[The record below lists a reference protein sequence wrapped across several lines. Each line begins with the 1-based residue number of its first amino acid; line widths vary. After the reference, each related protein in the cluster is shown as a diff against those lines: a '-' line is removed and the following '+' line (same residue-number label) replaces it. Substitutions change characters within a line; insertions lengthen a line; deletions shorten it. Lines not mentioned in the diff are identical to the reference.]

1 MEIAAAAVPA
11 IIGGIMGSNANDEAA
26 KVAAQQLAYQ
36 KQVQGQL
43 FNLADPYNKGS
54 LASYGTLANAM
65 GVNGQAGMQSYL
77 TNSINP
83 LLAGAQGNALDAMNQ
98 KYAAMGYGPVS
109 GNQMAAGNNL
119 LQGMYLGQY
128 NTQVGQ
134 LSNAAAQQGGL
145 ATNLYGAGANVAGAS
160 NQPASQLAQYTG
172 QAGAQMGAGI
182 SQGLGAALGSP
193 QGKSMLGSVGT
204 SIGNLFA

>member
-1 MEIAAAAVPA
+1 MEMAAAAVPA
-11 IIGGIMGSNANDEAA
+11 IVGGIMGQNANNKAA
-26 KVAAQQLAYQ
+26 EQAAAQLAYQ

-43 FNLADPYNKGS
+43 FGLADPYNKGS
-54 LASYGTLANAM
+54 QASYGALANAM

-98 KYAAMGYGPVS
+98 KYAAMGYGPMS

-134 LSNAAAQQGGL
+134 LSNAAAQEGGL
-145 ATNLYGAGANVAGAS
+145 ATNLYGAGAGVASAS

-172 QAGAQMGAGI
+172 QAAGQMGAGL

-193 QGKSMLGSVGT
+193 QGKSTIGGLGS
-204 SIGNLFA
+204 LFGA

>member
-1 MEIAAAAVPA
+1 MEMAAAAIPA
-11 IIGGIMGSNANDEAA
+11 IIGGIQGNKANSAAAEA
-26 KVAAQQLAYQ
+26 AAQQLAYQ

-43 FNLADPYNKGS
+43 FSLADPYNKGS
-54 LASYGTLANAM
+54 QASYGALANAM

-77 TNSINP
+77 TNSMNP
-83 LLAGAQGNALDAMNQ
+83 LLAGAQGNALDAINQ

-134 LSNAAAQQGGL
+134 LSNAAAQEGGL
-145 ATNLYGAGANVAGAS
+145 ATTLYGQGAGVASAS

-172 QAGAQMGAGI
+172 QAGAQMGAGM

-193 QGKSMLGSVGT
+193 QGKSLIGGLGSLLG
-204 SIGNLFA
+204 A